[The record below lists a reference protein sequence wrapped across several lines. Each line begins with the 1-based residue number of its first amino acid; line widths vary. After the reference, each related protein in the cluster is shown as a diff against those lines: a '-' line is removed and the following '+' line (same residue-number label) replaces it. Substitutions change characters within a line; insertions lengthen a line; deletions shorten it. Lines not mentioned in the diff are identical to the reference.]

1 MNYITRDEHNRVLDE
16 LKELRM
22 LISEQEKKRIAME
35 AKEAVLAERKKELRE
50 WVRPIAVGLVVLVA
64 NLLVTYLMR

>member
-1 MNYITRDEHNRVLDE
+1 
-16 LKELRM
+16 M

-50 WVRPIAVGLVVLVA
+50 WVRPIAVGLVVLVV
-64 NLLVTYLMR
+64 NLLVTYLLR

>member
-50 WVRPIAVGLVVLVA
+50 WVRPIAVGLVVLVV